1 MNEFQSLVDL
11 LDLQVVD
18 LDIDRLLHQRQSL
31 PELEQFRMAHDRSE
45 QTRLRLNEIS
55 DELKKISLEED
66 KAEGELEL
74 LEQKVHQQ
82 EQRLFAGGL
91 SARDTENMRR
101 EVESLRTRESTMED
115 EVIVL
120 LDRKE
125 TLEAE
130 VATIQSE
137 LEEAL
142 AEEQSLEA
150 VIAEAWKKIDAEIG
164 KKEARKLDIV
174 PLIDSELLELYEDLR
189 AHKEGVAI
197 GRLMDGG
204 ICGGCHL
211 RLSTAEQKQI
221 LDEELPRCIHCRR
234 LLVP

>member
-18 LDIDRLLHQRQSL
+18 LDIDRFLHLRQSL
-31 PELEQFRMAHDRSE
+31 PELAEFRNAHAHREQINA
-45 QTRLRLNEIS
+45 RLTEIS
-55 DELKKISLEED
+55 DELKQISLEED

-101 EVESLRTRESTMED
+101 EVESLRNREGTMED
-115 EVIVL
+115 EVLVL

-125 TLEAE
+125 QLETE
-130 VATIQSE
+130 VAGIKAE
-137 LEEAL
+137 LDTAQ
-142 AEEQSLEA
+142 AEEQRLEA
-150 VIAEAWKKIDAEIG
+150 IIAEEWKKLDAEIA
-164 KKEARKLDIV
+164 KKEVRKLDIV
-174 PLIDSELLELYEDLR
+174 PLIDAELLELYEYLR
-189 AHKEGVAI
+189 EHKEGVAI

-211 RLSTAEQKQI
+211 RLSTAEQKQV
-221 LDEELPRCIHCRR
+221 LSEDLPRCLHCRR

>member
-18 LDIDRLLHQRQSL
+18 LHIDRLLHQRQSL
-31 PELEQFRMAHDRSE
+31 PELEGFRVAHAHTE
-45 QTRLRLNEIS
+45 QIAARLAEIS
-55 DELKKISLEED
+55 DEFKQISLEED

-74 LEQKVHQQ
+74 LEQKIHQQ

-91 SARDTENMRR
+91 SARDTENLRR
-101 EVESLRTRESTMED
+101 EVESLRNRENTMED
-115 EVIVL
+115 EVLAL

-125 TLEAE
+125 SLETEVASIEVELATAQTEEQRLEA
-130 VATIQSE
+130 I
-137 LEEAL
+137 
-142 AEEQSLEA
+142 
-150 VIAEAWKKIDAEIG
+150 IAQEWRKLDAEIA

-174 PLIDSELLELYEDLR
+174 PLIDLELLELYENLR
-189 AHKEGVAI
+189 EHKEGVAI
-197 GRLMDGG
+197 GRLEDGG

-211 RLSTAEQKQI
+211 RLSTAEQKQ
-221 LDEELPRCIHCRR
+221 LLSEDLPRCLHCRR

>member
-11 LDLQVVD
+11 LDLQAVD

-31 PELEQFRMAHDRSE
+31 PELDEFRRAHDRSE
-45 QTRLRLNEIS
+45 QVRSRLNEIS
-55 DELKKISLEED
+55 GELKQISLEED

-101 EVESLRTRESTMED
+101 EVESLRAREGTMED
-115 EVIVL
+115 EVLVL

-125 TLEAE
+125 TLETE
-130 VATIQSE
+130 VAGINAE
-137 LEEAL
+137 LETAR
-142 AEEQSLEA
+142 AEEQRLEGI
-150 VIAEAWKKIDAEIG
+150 IAEAWKKIDAEIA
-164 KKEARKLDIV
+164 KKEVRKADIV
-174 PLIDSELLELYEDLR
+174 PLIDAELLELYENLR
-189 AHKEGVAI
+189 DHKEGVAI
-197 GRLMDGG
+197 GRLMEGG

-211 RLSTAEQKQI
+211 RLSTAEQKQV
-221 LDEELPRCIHCRR
+221 LEEELPRCIHCRR

>member
-18 LDIDRLLHQRQSL
+18 LHIDRLLHQRQSL
-31 PELEQFRMAHDRSE
+31 PELEGFRVAHAHTE
-45 QTRLRLNEIS
+45 QIAARLAEIS
-55 DELKKISLEED
+55 DEFKQISLEED

-74 LEQKVHQQ
+74 LEQKIHQQ

-91 SARDTENMRR
+91 SARDTENLRR
-101 EVESLRTRESTMED
+101 EVESLRNRENTMED
-115 EVIVL
+115 EVLAL

-125 TLEAE
+125 GLETEVASIEIELATAQTEEQRLEA
-130 VATIQSE
+130 I
-137 LEEAL
+137 
-142 AEEQSLEA
+142 
-150 VIAEAWKKIDAEIG
+150 IAQEWRKLDAEIA

-174 PLIDSELLELYEDLR
+174 PLIDLELLELYENLR
-189 AHKEGVAI
+189 EHKEGVAI
-197 GRLMDGG
+197 GRLEDGG

-211 RLSTAEQKQI
+211 RLSTAEQKQ
-221 LDEELPRCIHCRR
+221 LLSEDLPRCLHCRR

>member
-31 PELEQFRMAHDRSE
+31 PELEQFRESHDRGEGIRS
-45 QTRLRLNEIS
+45 RLAEIS
-55 DELKKISLEED
+55 DELKRISLEED

-101 EVESLRTRESTMED
+101 EVESLRARESTMED
-115 EVIVL
+115 EVLVL

-125 TLEAE
+125 TLESE
-130 VATIQSE
+130 VADVRTE
-137 LEEAL
+137 LEA
-142 AEEQSLEA
+142 ARVEERRLETI
-150 VIAEAWKKIDAEIG
+150 IAEAWKKIDAEIA
-164 KKEARKLDIV
+164 KKEVRKLDIV
-174 PLIDSELLELYEDLR
+174 PLIDSGLLDLYEDLR

-211 RLSTAEQKQI
+211 RLSTAEQKQV
-221 LDEELPRCIHCRR
+221 LSEELPRCIHCRR

>member
-31 PELEQFRMAHDRSE
+31 PELEQFREAHDRSE
-45 QTRLRLNEIS
+45 GIGSRLGEIS
-55 DELKKISLEED
+55 DELKRISLEED

-115 EVIVL
+115 EVLVL

-125 TLEAE
+125 TLESE
-130 VATIQSE
+130 VAGVKTE
-137 LEEAL
+137 LEA
-142 AEEQSLEA
+142 ARVEEQRLETI
-150 VIAEAWKKIDAEIG
+150 IAEAWRKIDAEIA
-164 KKEARKLDIV
+164 KKEVRKMDIV
-174 PLIDSELLELYEDLR
+174 PLIDPELLDLYEDLR

-211 RLSTAEQKQI
+211 RLSTAEQKQV
-221 LDEELPRCIHCRR
+221 LSEELPRCIHCRR

>member
-11 LDLQVVD
+11 LDLQAVD
-18 LDIDRLLHQRQSL
+18 LDIDRLLYQRQSL
-31 PELEQFRMAHDRSE
+31 PELAEFRAAHAHSE
-45 QTRLRLNEIS
+45 QISNRLAEIS
-55 DELKKISLEED
+55 HELKQISLEED

-101 EVESLRTRESTMED
+101 EVESLRTREGSMED
-115 EVIVL
+115 EVLVL

-125 TLEAE
+125 QLETEVAGIKAELATAQSEEQRLEA
-130 VATIQSE
+130 I
-137 LEEAL
+137 
-142 AEEQSLEA
+142 
-150 VIAEAWKKIDAEIG
+150 IAEVWKKLDAEIA
-164 KKEARKLDIV
+164 KKEVRKLDIV
-174 PLIDSELLELYEDLR
+174 PLIESELLELYENLR
-189 AHKEGVAI
+189 EHKEGVAI

-211 RLSTAEQKQI
+211 RLSTAEQQQV
-221 LDEELPRCIHCRR
+221 LNEDLPRCLHCRR

>member
-11 LDLQVVD
+11 LDLQAVD
-18 LDIDRLLHQRQSL
+18 LDIDRFLHLRQSL
-31 PELEQFRMAHDRSE
+31 PELDDFRTAHAHSE
-45 QTRLRLNEIS
+45 QISARLAEIS
-55 DELKKISLEED
+55 GELKQISLEED

-101 EVESLRTRESTMED
+101 EVESLRTREGTMED
-115 EVIVL
+115 EVLVL

-125 TLEAE
+125 QLETEVAAIRVDLAAAQTEEQRLEA
-130 VATIQSE
+130 IIG
-137 LEEAL
+137 EEWRKL
-142 AEEQSLEA
+142 
-150 VIAEAWKKIDAEIG
+150 DAEIA
-164 KKEARKLDIV
+164 KKEVRKLDIV
-174 PLIDSELLELYEDLR
+174 PLIDAELLDLYENLR
-189 AHKEGVAI
+189 EHKEGVAI
-197 GRLMDGG
+197 GRMMDGG

-211 RLSTAEQKQI
+211 RLSNAEQNQVRSE
-221 LDEELPRCIHCRR
+221 DLPRCLHCRR

>member
-1 MNEFQSLVDL
+1 MKEFQSLVDL
-11 LDLQVVD
+11 LDLQAVD
-18 LDIDRLLHQRQSL
+18 LDIDRFLHLRQSL
-31 PELEQFRMAHDRSE
+31 PELDEFRTAHARSE
-45 QTRLRLNEIS
+45 QISSRLAEIS
-55 DELKKISLEED
+55 GELKQISLEED

-101 EVESLRTRESTMED
+101 EVESLRTREGTMED
-115 EVIVL
+115 EVLVL

-125 TLEAE
+125 QLETEVAAIKVDLASAQTEEQRLEA
-130 VATIQSE
+130 IIG
-137 LEEAL
+137 EEWRKL
-142 AEEQSLEA
+142 
-150 VIAEAWKKIDAEIG
+150 DAEIA
-164 KKEARKLDIV
+164 KKEVRKLDIV
-174 PLIDSELLELYEDLR
+174 PLIDAELLDLYENLR
-189 AHKEGVAI
+189 EHKEGVAI

-211 RLSTAEQKQI
+211 RLSNAEQNQV
-221 LDEELPRCIHCRR
+221 LSEDLPRCLHCRR

>member
-31 PELEQFRMAHDRSE
+31 PELEQFRLAHDRSD
-45 QTRLRLNEIS
+45 QIRSRWNAIS
-55 DELKKISLEED
+55 DELKQISLEED

-74 LEQKVHQQ
+74 LEQKIHQQ

-91 SARDTENMRR
+91 SARDTENLRR

-115 EVIVL
+115 EVLTL

-125 TLEAE
+125 TLEE
-130 VATIQSE
+130 GVAGIKSE
-137 LEEAL
+137 LDTAQ
-142 AEEQSLEA
+142 AEEGRLEA

-164 KKEARKLDIV
+164 KKEARKADIV
-174 PLIDSELLELYEDLR
+174 PLIDGELLELYEDLR
-189 AHKEGVAI
+189 DHKEGVAI

-211 RLSTAEQKQI
+211 RLSTAEQKQV
-221 LDEELPRCIHCRR
+221 LAEELPRCLHCRR

>member
-1 MNEFQSLVDL
+1 MNEFQSLAHL
-11 LDLQVVD
+11 LDLQAVD
-18 LDIDRLLHQRQSL
+18 LDIDRFLHLRQSL
-31 PELEQFRMAHDRSE
+31 PELAEFRTAHAHSE
-45 QTRLRLNEIS
+45 GISARLEEIS
-55 DELKKISLEED
+55 KELKQISLEED

-101 EVESLRTRESTMED
+101 EVESLRSREGSMED

-125 TLEAE
+125 QLEAE
-130 VATIQSE
+130 VAGIKAE
-137 LEEAL
+137 LAAAQ
-142 AEEQSLEA
+142 AEEQRLEA
-150 VIAEAWKKIDAEIG
+150 IIAQEWKKLDAEIA
-164 KKEARKLDIV
+164 KKETRKLDIV
-174 PLIDSELLELYEDLR
+174 PLIDSELLELYENLSQ
-189 AHKEGVAI
+189 HKEGVAI

-211 RLSTAEQKQI
+211 RLSNAEQKQVI
-221 LDEELPRCIHCRR
+221 SEDLPRCIHCRR

>member
-1 MNEFQSLVDL
+1 MNEFHSLVDL

-31 PELEQFRMAHDRSE
+31 PELEQFRLAHDRSE
-45 QTRLRLNEIS
+45 QIRSQWKAIS
-55 DELKKISLEED
+55 DELKQISLEED

-74 LEQKVHQQ
+74 LEQKIHQQ

-115 EVIVL
+115 QVLTL

-125 TLEAE
+125 TLEEE
-130 VATIQSE
+130 VAGVKNE
-137 LEEAL
+137 LDVAQNEEKR
-142 AEEQSLEA
+142 LEA
-150 VIAEAWKKIDAEIG
+150 VIAESWKKIDAEIG
-164 KKEARKLDIV
+164 KKEARKADIV
-174 PLIDSELLELYEDLR
+174 PLIDGELLELYENLR
-189 AHKEGVAI
+189 EHKEGVAI

-211 RLSTAEQKQI
+211 RLSTAEQKQV
-221 LDEELPRCIHCRR
+221 LAEELPRCLHCRR